1 MEESLVVI
9 GRCMCLT
16 NRYCNF
22 AAMRTD
28 FTSVFLVLSLMFGST
43 LLSIAQEN
51 GETALPPVPKGS
63 VADKIKDRS
72 FDDTQVLLKQEF
84 TGGAM
89 LHTRGWGLLLRRAK
103 NKTFLRKRLFEVEA
117 VSMEHPKEIRT
128 VNQNVENG
136 NGYVY
141 GELSQVAVTRFGYG
155 RHNVLYAKFD
165 KGVEIRYLYIGGF
178 SMAWAKP
185 IYLDIVYRN
194 SAGQVLAVTTERY
207 DPDKRDAQ
215 GALVH
220 TQNNILGKSSPFRG
234 IEKMQFYPGMYGKFG
249 FSFEYGKKQK
259 AVRSLEAGVI
269 IDYYIRDVPMMA
281 RIKNDPYYL
290 TFYMAVNFGVKWY
303 R

>member
-1 MEESLVVI
+1 MRI
-9 GRCMCLT
+9 GL
-16 NRYCNF
+16 N
-22 AAMRTD
+22 
-28 FTSVFLVLSLMFGST
+28 SVFLVLSLVLASSFF
-43 LLSIAQEN
+43 SIAQDR
-51 GETALPPVPKGS
+51 GETALPSVPKGS

-84 TGGAM
+84 TGGAT

-103 NKTFLRKRLFEVEA
+103 NKTFLRKRLFELEA

-136 NGYVY
+136 KSYVY
-141 GELSQVAVTRFGYG
+141 GELSQVVVTRFGYG

-185 IYLDIVYRN
+185 IYLDIANRN
-194 SAGQVLAVTTERY
+194 SVGQVVSVVTERY
-207 DPDKRDAQ
+207 NPDN
-215 GALVH
+215 LSH
-220 TQNNILGKSSPFRG
+220 TQDNILGRSSAFKG
-234 IEKMQFYPGMYGKFG
+234 IEKMQFYPGIYGKFG

-290 TFYMAVNFGVKWY
+290 TFYMSINFGVKWY

>member
-1 MEESLVVI
+1 
-9 GRCMCLT
+9 
-16 NRYCNF
+16 
-22 AAMRTD
+22 MRTGL
-28 FTSVFLVLSLMFGST
+28 TSIFLFLSLMFMVNLFT
-43 LLSIAQEN
+43 LAQGN

-72 FDDTQVLLKQEF
+72 FDDSQVLLKQEF
-84 TGGAM
+84 TGGAV
-89 LHTRGWGLLLRRAK
+89 LHTRGWGLILRRAK

-136 NGYVY
+136 KGYVY
-141 GELSQVAVTRFGYG
+141 GELNQVVVTRVGYG

-185 IYLDIVYRN
+185 MFLDVAIRN
-194 SAGQVLAVTTERY
+194 SVGQVESVTTERY
-207 DPDKRDAQ
+207 DPENPNHSQD
-215 GALVH
+215 
-220 TQNNILGKSSPFRG
+220 NILGRSSPFRG
-234 IEKMQFYPGMYGKFG
+234 INKMQFYPGIYGKFG

-259 AVRSLEAGVI
+259 AVRSLEAGI
-269 IDYYIRDVPMMA
+269 IVDYYIQNVPMMA

-290 TFYMAVNFGVKWY
+290 TFYLAVNFGKKWY

>member
-1 MEESLVVI
+1 
-9 GRCMCLT
+9 MCLI

-22 AAMRTD
+22 AAMQTGLS
-28 FTSVFLVLSLMFGST
+28 SVFLILNLMFGSV
-43 LLSIAQEN
+43 LYSVAQEN
-51 GETALPPVPKGS
+51 GETALPPVPQGS

-103 NKTFLRKRLFEVEA
+103 NKTFLRKRLFELEA

-128 VNQNVENG
+128 INPNVENG

-141 GELSQVAVTRFGYG
+141 GELSQVAVTRVGYG

-185 IYLDIVYRN
+185 IYLDVAYRN
-194 SAGQVLAVTTERY
+194 SAGSVTAVVTERY
-207 DPDKRDAQ
+207 DSENPA
-215 GALVH
+215 H
-220 TQNNILGKSSPFRG
+220 TQNNILGRSSPFRG
-234 IEKMQFYPGMYGKFG
+234 IDKMQFYPGMYGKFG

-290 TFYMAVNFGVKWY
+290 TFYLAVNFGVKWY

>member
-1 MEESLVVI
+1 MRI
-9 GRCMCLT
+9 GLI
-16 NRYCNF
+16 
-22 AAMRTD
+22 
-28 FTSVFLVLSLMFGST
+28 SVFLVLSLMFGVSPFS
-43 LLSIAQEN
+43 LAQQN
-51 GETALPPVPKGS
+51 GETALPSVPKGS

-128 VNQNVENG
+128 INQNVENG

-141 GELSQVAVTRFGYG
+141 GELAQVAFTRFGYG

-165 KGVEIRYLYIGGF
+165 KGVEIRYLYVGGF

-185 IYLDIVYRN
+185 IFLDVAIRN
-194 SAGQVLAVTTERY
+194 SVGQVEAVTTERY
-207 DPDKRDAQ
+207 DPENPNHSQD
-215 GALVH
+215 
-220 TQNNILGKSSPFRG
+220 NILGRSSPFRG
-234 IEKMQFYPGMYGKFG
+234 IDKMQFYPGIYGKFG

-269 IDYYIRDVPMMA
+269 VDYYIQDVPMMA

-290 TFYMAVNFGVKWY
+290 TFYLAVNFGVKWY
-303 R
+303 DK